1 MKQEALIDDIIAQL
15 DRSFSHGAGH
25 VNIRVEDQSVRL
37 EKIDK
42 NEENYIKEVETLGCL
57 DCAQGNLACAVPTLM
72 EGLDGEDL
80 ERSCE

>member
-25 VNIRVEDQSVRL
+25 VNSRVEDQSVRL

-42 NEENYIKEVETLGCL
+42 NEEKYIKEVET
-57 DCAQGNLACAVPTLM
+57 QGNLACAVPTLM
-72 EGLDGEDL
+72 EGRDGEDP